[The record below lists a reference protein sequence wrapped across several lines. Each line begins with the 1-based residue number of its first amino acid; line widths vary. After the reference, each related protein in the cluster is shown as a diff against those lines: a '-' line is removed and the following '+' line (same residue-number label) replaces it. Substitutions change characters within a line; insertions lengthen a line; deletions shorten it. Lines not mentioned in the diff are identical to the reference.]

1 MKIYILIDE
10 AKRVISANYDRYDK
24 EEIETEMPSE
34 ITELGQIHQYIYEN
48 DELIYSPDKT
58 EYTVEV
64 MSPYDRIEAQVLYT
78 AMMTDTLMEG

>member
-10 AKRVISANYDRYDK
+10 TKRVISANYDRYDK

-34 ITELGQIHQYIYEN
+34 ITELGQIDQYIYEN
-48 DELIYSPDKT
+48 NELIYSPDKT